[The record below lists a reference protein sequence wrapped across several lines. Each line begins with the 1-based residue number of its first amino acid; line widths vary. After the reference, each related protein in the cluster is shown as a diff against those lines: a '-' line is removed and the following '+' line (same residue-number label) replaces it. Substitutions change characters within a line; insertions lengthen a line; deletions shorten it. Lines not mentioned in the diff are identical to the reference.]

1 MTTKFIERSDEL
13 EKLKEILKTEL
24 RKHDPEA
31 VKNVLASFGF
41 VYENGNLTKK
51 SGEDE

>member
-1 MTTKFIERSDEL
+1 MNNFDKESYEAL

-31 VKNVLASFGF
+31 VKNVLATFGF
-41 VYENGNLTKK
+41 VYENGYVTKK
-51 SGEDE
+51 SGEDG